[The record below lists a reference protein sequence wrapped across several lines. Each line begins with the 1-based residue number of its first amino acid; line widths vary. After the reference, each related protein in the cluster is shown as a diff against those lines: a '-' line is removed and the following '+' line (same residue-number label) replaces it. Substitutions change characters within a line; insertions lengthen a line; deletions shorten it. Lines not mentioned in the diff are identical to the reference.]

1 MSDYMTSINNY
12 FSNLPKIN
20 KDINPND
27 KYTSVTTNAIKI
39 SNYTYIL
46 SFIAIIVVF
55 VIFSFFNISFLKKN
69 DDNNPLYKLLEILIV
84 SFGLVVT
91 MMVLLNYLL
100 GIDVT
105 ASLDIDEENKPNIEI
120 VVENELKEP
129 PVIIQN
135 SKEVFHLPQN
145 IYKYKDAKAVC
156 KAYDS
161 ELADI
166 KQVQKA
172 YKNGAEWCSYGWS
185 KNQMALFPTQYK
197 TWEKLQKTDKYK
209 NICGRPGINGGYI
222 KDPNK
227 KYGVNCY
234 GYKPEINAK
243 NRKYMD
249 NLTLYPINTN
259 ESIKDKEIQYYK
271 DNIHNII
278 VSPFNSAKW
287 NE

>member
-1 MSDYMTSINNY
+1 MTDYMKSLNNY
-12 FSNLPKIN
+12 FSNLPKLNTAIN
-20 KDINPND
+20 MDGEYSNLNTKVVN
-27 KYTSVTTNAIKI
+27 I
-39 SNYTYIL
+39 SNYTYVL
-46 SFIAIIVVF
+46 SFLAIMIIF
-55 VIFSFFNISFLKKN
+55 VIFSFFNISFLKKDN
-69 DDNNPLYKLLEILIV
+69 DDNPLYKLLEILII

-100 GIDVT
+100 GIDVS
-105 ASLDIDEENKPNIEI
+105 AKLDIDGEANPNIEI
-120 VVENELKEP
+120 VVENEMLEP
-129 PVIIQN
+129 PVILKN

-166 KQVQKA
+166 KDVQKA
-172 YKNGAEWCSYGWS
+172 HKDGAEWCSYGWS
-185 KNQMALFPTQYK
+185 KNQMALFPTQHK

-209 NICGRPGINGGYI
+209 NICGRPGVNGGYI
-222 KDPNK
+222 EDPNR

-234 GYKPEINAK
+234 GYKPEINSK

-249 NLTLYPINTN
+249 NLTLYPNNINN
-259 ESIKDKEIQYYK
+259 VKDKEMQYYK

-278 VSPFNSAKW
+278 VAPFNSSEW
-287 NE
+287 NS

>member
-1 MSDYMTSINNY
+1 MKSLNNY
-12 FSNLPKIN
+12 FSNLPKLNTAIN
-20 KDINPND
+20 MDGEYSNLNTKVVN
-27 KYTSVTTNAIKI
+27 I
-39 SNYTYIL
+39 SNYTYVL
-46 SFIAIIVVF
+46 SFLAIMIIF
-55 VIFSFFNISFLKKN
+55 VIFSFFNISFLKKDN
-69 DDNNPLYKLLEILIV
+69 DDNPLYKLLEILII

-100 GIDVT
+100 GIDVS
-105 ASLDIDEENKPNIEI
+105 AKLDIDGEANPNIEI
-120 VVENELKEP
+120 VVENEMLEP
-129 PVIIQN
+129 PVILKN

-166 KQVQKA
+166 KDVQKA
-172 YKNGAEWCSYGWS
+172 HKDGAEWCSYGWS
-185 KNQMALFPTQYK
+185 KNQMALFPTQHK

-209 NICGRPGINGGYI
+209 NICGRPGVNGGYI
-222 KDPNK
+222 EDPNR

-234 GYKPEINAK
+234 GYKPEINSK

-249 NLTLYPINTN
+249 NLTLYPNNINN
-259 ESIKDKEIQYYK
+259 VKDKEMQYYK

-278 VSPFNSAKW
+278 VAPFNSSEW
-287 NE
+287 NS

>member
-1 MSDYMTSINNY
+1 MTDYMKSLNNY
-12 FSNLPKIN
+12 FSNLPKLNTAIN
-20 KDINPND
+20 MDGEYSNLNTKVVN
-27 KYTSVTTNAIKI
+27 I
-39 SNYTYIL
+39 SNYTYVL
-46 SFIAIIVVF
+46 SFLAIMIIF
-55 VIFSFFNISFLKKN
+55 VIFSFFNISFLKKDN
-69 DDNNPLYKLLEILIV
+69 DDNPLYKLLEILII

-100 GIDVT
+100 GIDVS
-105 ASLDIDEENKPNIEI
+105 AKLDIDGEANPNIEI
-120 VVENELKEP
+120 VVENEMLEP
-129 PVIIQN
+129 PVILKN

-166 KQVQKA
+166 KDVQKA
-172 YKNGAEWCSYGWS
+172 HKDGAEWCSYGWS
-185 KNQMALFPTQYK
+185 KNQMALFPTQHK

-209 NICGRPGINGGYI
+209 NICGRPGVNGGYI
-222 KDPNK
+222 EDANR

-234 GYKPEINAK
+234 GYKPEINSK

-249 NLTLYPINTN
+249 NLTLYPNNINN
-259 ESIKDKEIQYYK
+259 VKDKEMQYYK

-278 VSPFNSAKW
+278 VAPFNSSEW
-287 NE
+287 NS